1 MDHHDTYPPK
11 NLREMFLFLIN
22 NLVQEHFLSKMPL
35 KPPWPPQLPESSPR
49 ELPESPRKCPRCLP
63 DASEIK
69 KNLFGFW
76 HQGYWYSFNFQKAW
90 SMMSPFI
97 QPVNCF
103 ESNLVLNHI
112 LNVGCWV
119 GGRQG
124 GPQGGQ
130 CQQNLTNQWGHTG
143 GGKTPLHPS
152 CGGCEVVARPQSN
165 LGL

>member
-1 MDHHDTYPPK
+1 MV
-11 NLREMFLFLIN
+11 LLFVFVVKHN
-22 NLVQEHFLSKMPL
+22 ESEAFSVQDALEAPMAAPA
-35 KPPWPPQLPESSPR
+35 PR
-49 ELPESPRKCPRCLP
+49 ELPKRAPREPPKVSQMLTRCLR
-63 DASEIK
+63 DQK